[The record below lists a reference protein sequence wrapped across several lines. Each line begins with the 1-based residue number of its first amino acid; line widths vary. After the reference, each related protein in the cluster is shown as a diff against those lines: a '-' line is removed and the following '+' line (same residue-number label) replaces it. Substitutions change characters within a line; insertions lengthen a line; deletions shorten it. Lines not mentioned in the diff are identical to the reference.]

1 MAPLRID
8 GGFLCRY
15 YPACS
20 LWVPSVSAVSECS
33 SPNQFTG
40 CVLTTTSE
48 TYMSH
53 LSTSTALF
61 SNTPTSFYIPL
72 VPAQYFVGRGGK
84 PIMFESYVIEALWF
98 RYSGTATNVSLP
110 STTRI
115 GYWTTSGVVEWY
127 ASPPFPVFM
136 FLFDVTLI
144 FVGTRQRLWSCL

>member
-1 MAPLRID
+1 
-8 GGFLCRY
+8 
-15 YPACS
+15 
-20 LWVPSVSAVSECS
+20 
-33 SPNQFTG
+33 
-40 CVLTTTSE
+40 
-48 TYMSH
+48 MSH